1 MSVCRGW
8 TMRSAALVALGL
20 AASPLVAQTA
30 VPDAPPPPASNGVIG
45 PRELQDFSLPGTRV
59 RPSEPAPTA
68 PAPRAPRP
76 TTTTTTPDA
85 STAPRETPVAAAPT
99 ARPAVAPTRSA
110 KVSQPRPAAPP
121 PPTATDLSA
130 PPADVSELPA
140 TALPAPSAVL
150 PPSAPSTPW
159 WPWLLSLLAAAGAAA
174 FVYFRRQQSDEAL
187 AFAGAGLSET
197 VPAAPRTPAP
207 GPAPAPRA
215 MPEPAPVPTPT
226 SLPKPTPPPP
236 PLAGGIVSTAFRPEL
251 EFTFT
256 PLSVAIDEA
265 GTAMVVFDL
274 VVHNHG
280 SAPARDVLV
289 EAGMFNAGPLQDT
302 VIGTFFANPRAEGDR
317 IPVIAPMSQ
326 IGVRSRVSIA
336 GDRLSP
342 VEMEGRKLL
351 VPLVAFNALYRWSGG
366 ETQRSASFLVG
377 RGNNDAAKLAPFAL
391 DRGSRAWGD
400 VAARSHSSGL
410 AAA

>member
-1 MSVCRGW
+1 
-8 TMRSAALVALGL
+8 MRSAALVALGL

-30 VPDAPPPPASNGVIG
+30 IPDPPPPPTSNGVIG

-59 RPSEPAPTA
+59 RQSEPAPTA
-68 PAPRAPRP
+68 PTPRAPRP
-76 TTTTTTPDA
+76 TTTTTPDA
-85 STAPRETPVAAAPT
+85 STAPHETPVAAARS
-99 ARPAVAPTRSA
+99 ARPAVAPTPSA

-150 PPSAPSTPW
+150 PPSAPSMPW
-159 WPWLLSLLAAAGAAA
+159 WPWLLALLAAAGAAA
-174 FVYFRRQQSDEAL
+174 FVYFRRQQSDETL
-187 AFAGAGLSET
+187 AYAGAGLSET
-197 VPAAPRTPAP
+197 VLAAPRT
-207 GPAPAPRA
+207 PAPAPRA
-215 MPEPAPVPTPT
+215 MPEPAPVPAPT
-226 SLPKPTPPPP
+226 SLPKPMPP

>member
-59 RPSEPAPTA
+59 RPSEPVTTA

-76 TTTTTTPDA
+76 TTTTSPDA
-85 STAPRETPVAAAPT
+85 SIAPRETPTAAAPS
-99 ARPAVAPTRSA
+99 AKPAVAPTRSA
-110 KVSQPRPAAPP
+110 KVSQPPPSAPP

-159 WPWLLSLLAAAGAAA
+159 WPWLLALLAAAGAAA
-174 FVYFRRQQSDEAL
+174 FVYFRRQQSDETL
-187 AFAGAGLSET
+187 VYAGAGLSET
-197 VPAAPRTPAP
+197 VPVAPPT
-207 GPAPAPRA
+207 PAPAPRA
-215 MPEPAPVPTPT
+215 MPEPVPAP
-226 SLPKPTPPPP
+226 LPKPPPP
-236 PLAGGIVSTAFRPEL
+236 PVAGGIVSTAFRPEL

-274 VVHNHG
+274 VVHNQG

-336 GDRLSP
+336 GDCLSP